1 MSNMQNEALL
11 ESLFEEGLE
20 LFDGDEDKAAKFA
33 RDRFD
38 ELPDPDYKA
47 YKYDTGGGVIDQIAE
62 YLKKLVS
69 ERKEAFSGEV
79 PKKKKKK
86 PQSFGHGGFVDPEA
100 PKTQMDKINI
110 SITLNMG
117 KGSEMNPLDDGNQR
131 DIM

>member
-38 ELPDPDYKA
+38 ELPDPDYKS
-47 YKYDTGGGVIDQIAE
+47 YKYDTGGGVIDQVAE
-62 YLKKLVS
+62 YLKKLIS

-86 PQSFGHGGFVDPEA
+86 SQSFGHGGFVDPES
-100 PKTQMDKINI
+100 PKAQMDKINI
-110 SITLNMG
+110 SIILNMG
-117 KGSEMNPLDDGNQR
+117 KESEMNPSDDGNQR

>member
-38 ELPDPDYKA
+38 QLPDPDYKNE
-47 YKYDTGGGVIDQIAE
+47 GGGIVNQVTQ
-62 YLKKLVS
+62 YLQKLIN

-79 PKKKKKK
+79 PKKKNKEPK
-86 PQSFGHGGFVDPEA
+86 SFGHGGFVDEES
-100 PKTQMDKINI
+100 PKAQMDKINI

>member
-1 MSNMQNEALL
+1 MSNVQNEALL

-38 ELPDPDYKA
+38 QLPEPDYKNE
-47 YKYDTGGGVIDQIAE
+47 GGGIVNQVTE
-62 YLKKLVS
+62 YLQKLIN
-69 ERKEAFSGEV
+69 ERREAFSGEP

-86 PQSFGHGGFVDPEA
+86 PQSFGYGGFVDPES
-100 PKTQMDKINI
+100 PKAQMDKINI
-110 SITLNMG
+110 SIILNMG
-117 KGSEMNPLDDGNQR
+117 KESEMNPSDDGNQR

>member
-47 YKYDTGGGVIDQIAE
+47 YKYDTGGGVIDQVAE
-62 YLKKLVS
+62 YLKKLIS
-69 ERKEAFSGEV
+69 ERREAFSGEV

-86 PQSFGHGGFVDPEA
+86 PQSFGHGGFVDPES
-100 PKTQMDKINI
+100 PKAQMDKINI

>member
-47 YKYDTGGGVIDQIAE
+47 YKYDTGGGVIDQVAE
-62 YLKKLVS
+62 YLKKLIS

-86 PQSFGHGGFVDPEA
+86 PQSFGHGGFVDEES
-100 PKTQMDKINI
+100 PKAQMDKINI
-110 SITLNMG
+110 SIILNMG
-117 KGSEMNPLDDGNQR
+117 KESEMNPSDDGNQR

>member
-47 YKYDTGGGVIDQIAE
+47 YKYDTGGGVIDQVAE
-62 YLKKLVS
+62 YLKKLIS
-69 ERKEAFSGEV
+69 ERREAFSGEV

-86 PQSFGHGGFVDPEA
+86 PQSFGHGGFVDEES
-100 PKTQMDKINI
+100 PKAQMDKINI
-110 SITLNMG
+110 SIILNMG
-117 KGSEMNPLDDGNQR
+117 KESEMNPSDDGNQR

>member
-47 YKYDTGGGVIDQIAE
+47 YKYDTGGGVIDQVAE
-62 YLKKLVS
+62 YLKKLIS
-69 ERKEAFSGEV
+69 ERREAFSGEV

-86 PQSFGHGGFVDPEA
+86 SQFFGHGGFVDPES
-100 PKTQMDKINI
+100 PKAQMDKINI
-110 SITLNMG
+110 SIILNMG
-117 KGSEMNPLDDGNQR
+117 KESEMNPSDDGNQR

>member
-47 YKYDTGGGVIDQIAE
+47 YKYDTGGGVIDQVAE
-62 YLKKLVS
+62 YLKKLIS
-69 ERKEAFSGEV
+69 ERREAFSGEV

-86 PQSFGHGGFVDPEA
+86 PQSFDHGGFVDPES
-100 PKTQMDKINI
+100 PKAQMDKINI

-117 KGSEMNPLDDGNQR
+117 KGSEMNPSDDGNQR

>member
-38 ELPDPDYKA
+38 QLPDPDYKNE
-47 YKYDTGGGVIDQIAE
+47 GGGVVDQVTE
-62 YLKKLVS
+62 YLKKLIN
-69 ERKEAFSGEV
+69 ERREAFSGDV

-86 PQSFGHGGFVDPEA
+86 PQSFGHGGFVDEES
-100 PKTQMDKINI
+100 PKAQMDKINI
-110 SITLNMG
+110 SIILNMG
-117 KGSEMNPLDDGNQR
+117 KESEMNPSDDGNQR

>member
-38 ELPDPDYKA
+38 QLPDPDYKNE
-47 YKYDTGGGVIDQIAE
+47 GGGVVDQVTE
-62 YLKKLVS
+62 YLKKLIN
-69 ERKEAFSGEV
+69 ERREAFSGDV

-86 PQSFGHGGFVDPEA
+86 PQSFGHGGFVDEES
-100 PKTQMDKINI
+100 PKAQMDKINI

>member
-38 ELPDPDYKA
+38 QLPDPDYK
-47 YKYDTGGGVIDQIAE
+47 GGGVFDQVTE
-62 YLKKLVS
+62 YLKKLIN
-69 ERKEAFSGEV
+69 ERREAFSGDV

-86 PQSFGHGGFVDPEA
+86 PQSFGHGGFVDEES
-100 PKTQMDKINI
+100 PKAQMDKINI

>member
-11 ESLFEEGLE
+11 ESLLEEGLE

-38 ELPDPDYKA
+38 ALPDPDYKA
-47 YKYDTGGGVIDQIAE
+47 YKYDTGGGVIDQVAE
-62 YLKKLVS
+62 YLKKLIS
-69 ERKEAFSGEV
+69 ERREAFSGEV

-86 PQSFGHGGFVDPEA
+86 SQSFGHGGFVDPA
-100 PKTQMDKINI
+100 SPKAQMDKINI
-110 SITLNMG
+110 SIILNMG
-117 KGSEMNPLDDGNQR
+117 KESEMNPSDDGNQR

>member
-38 ELPDPDYKA
+38 ELPDPDYKT
-47 YKYDTGGGVIDQIAE
+47 YKYDTGGGVVDQVAE
-62 YLKKLVS
+62 YLKKLIS
-69 ERKEAFSGEV
+69 ERKEAFSGKV

-86 PQSFGHGGFVDPEA
+86 PQSFGHGGFVDEES
-100 PKTQMDKINI
+100 PKAQMDKINI